1 MTNQGERVDLH
12 TVLIISEHKTDHLIL
27 SACLER
33 AAPKRF
39 RLASPNLIRRP
50 LEALL
55 DPSIDAVIMAY
66 GPETEYLLSSEDMFS
81 LRIKVPGSVA
91 PVER

>member
-1 MTNQGERVDLH
+1 MDLH

-33 AAPKRF
+33 AAPTRF
-39 RLASPNLIRRP
+39 RLASQNLIQRP

-55 DPSIDAVIMAY
+55 DPAIDAVIMAN
-66 GPETEYLLSSEDMFS
+66 GPETEYLLR
-81 LRIKVPGSVA
+81 LAQKNNVTA
-91 PVER
+91 PIIL